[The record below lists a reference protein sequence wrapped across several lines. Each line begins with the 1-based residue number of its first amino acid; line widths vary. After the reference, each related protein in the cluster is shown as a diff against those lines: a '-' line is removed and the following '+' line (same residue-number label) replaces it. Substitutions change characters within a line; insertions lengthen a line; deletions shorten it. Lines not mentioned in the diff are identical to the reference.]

1 MLQLHCRLSWNSL
14 LKQWL
19 PAVEWKC
26 EIPYKYRIFHRIT
39 WYLIAFRCGL
49 EAEECWQLVQSFCHC
64 HQLPPSVAFLTVCAE
79 HGQWLAL
86 LCNAQLYSIPS
97 QKVINFVHLNYYIW
111 NSYVTWSILV
121 LYANMFN
128 CFWVVWRLQ
137 DLSLLH
143 ILVIRRWP
151 VITESEVPSRH
162 DYTYLIR
169 VFHKFHVFEC
179 IHLKFTSA
187 CTCYLS
193 HMNLFTN
200 HTIVYPMIIYPM
212 RACTAGVKLSVMVFW
227 IYQFIVCN
235 SLWKNCMMLL
245 NCVSEA

>member
-1 MLQLHCRLSWNSL
+1 MITSSGVEMWDTLQ
-14 LKQWL
+14 
-19 PAVEWKC
+19 
-26 EIPYKYRIFHRIT
+26 YKYRIFHRIT
-39 WYLIAFRCGL
+39 CYLIAFRCGL

-111 NSYVTWSILV
+111 NSYVIITWSILV

-137 DLSLLH
+137 DLSILH

-162 DYTYLIR
+162 DYTYLIG

-179 IHLKFTSA
+179 IHLYK
-187 CTCYLS
+187 CMYMLS
-193 HMNLFTN
+193 IPHESVHKSHDCLF
-200 HTIVYPMIIYPM
+200 IP
-212 RACTAGVKLSVMVFW
+212 
-227 IYQFIVCN
+227 
-235 SLWKNCMMLL
+235 
-245 NCVSEA
+245 CVHAQQG